1 MAAYDESGWSF
12 HIDDRHREPRNC
24 ASEPEKGK
32 KLNQM
37 NHISTNHGEIMR
49 IQTRPNFFR
58 SCVVYTA
65 GVEVNR
71 VLPLS
76 SFVELSQLSF

>member
-1 MAAYDESGWSF
+1 MAAQDKSGWSF
-12 HIDDRHREPRNC
+12 HIDDRHPEPRNC

-37 NHISTNHGEIMR
+37 NHISDNHGEIMR
-49 IQTRPNFFR
+49 IQTRPNLFR
-58 SCVVYTA
+58 SCVVYAA

-76 SFVELSQLSF
+76 SFVELSRLSF